1 LALILLGLIG
11 YNVYDFTCITLRN
24 QSQNVVR
31 SYYDALDFKYYEK
44 AHSYIDPNS
53 KLSISQF
60 MLETCSGRHLEFYAK
75 LDAIDVQILKAKQS

>member
-1 LALILLGLIG
+1 MHNATQSSVPKCRSFLLWRTG
-11 YNVYDFTCITLRN
+11 
-24 QSQNVVR
+24 
-31 SYYDALDFKYYEK
+31 FKYYEK

-75 LDAIDVQILKAKQS
+75 LDAIDVQILKESSKQSWTSCQN